1 MKKLQYK
8 IDIKASAEKVYNT
21 MLGMNNKE
29 TYQQWTAEFN
39 PTSTYE
45 GSWEKGSK
53 IYFIGTDTNGK
64 KAGMVSEIV
73 NNIPFQMVS
82 IRHYGILDGDNE
94 ITEGPEIDQWAG
106 SMENYAF
113 QEHDGITTVTAECDM
128 AEDYIDYFNTTWPK
142 ALQKLKEL
150 SES

>member
-21 MLGMNNKE
+21 MLGMENKE

-53 IYFIGTDTNGK
+53 IYFIGTDGNGK
-64 KAGMVSEIV
+64 KAGMVSEIMD
-73 NNIPFQMVS
+73 NIPFQLVS
-82 IRHYGILDGDNE
+82 IRHYGMLDGDNE
-94 ITEGPEIDQWAG
+94 ITEGPEIEQWAG

-113 QEHDGITTVTAECDM
+113 QEHDGVTTVTAECDM
-128 AEDYIDYFNTTWPK
+128 AGDYIDYFNTTWPK